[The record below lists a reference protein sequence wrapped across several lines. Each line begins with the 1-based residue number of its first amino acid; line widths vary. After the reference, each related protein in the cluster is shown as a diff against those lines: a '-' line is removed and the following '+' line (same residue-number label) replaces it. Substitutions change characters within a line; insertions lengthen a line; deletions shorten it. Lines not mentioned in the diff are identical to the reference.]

1 MRRYPGPR
9 ERVREMRRLAAL
21 ALAGALVAI
30 PAPAPAAQRGTI
42 RGVIVD
48 DAGKPAG
55 RATVILTTLDAQ
67 GGDDSEQTSTDAR
80 GRFSFT
86 GLSTG
91 NGFAYAIDARYDG
104 GLFPGGTLQLPDDT
118 SSAPVFRTRLKV
130 WRTTADPQSVLVHRD
145 YLFVRPFED
154 TLSVIESV
162 TIANTTDRAYVGR
175 ARSMG
180 VSSNDTTPTF
190 GFALPQGAAPETVRI
205 QESDPMDIPRLVE
218 TDTGFGI
225 TAAVPPGETKV
236 VFSYSVTG
244 TGGTYQMSRPALYPT
259 LDYALYLADPLR
271 SDTDRLSERGQEVV
285 GDRTYRVWRS
295 GGALEA
301 GDLIQAAA
309 VLEGGMSP
317 ALRWGAGA
325 GFAALATLVA
335 VALWRRKQRT
345 GLPRPPARA
354 TTRREAMIEI
364 AELDLMKESGE
375 IDEREWAQRRR
386 SMKARLE
393 KKRHPEPL
401 P

>member
-1 MRRYPGPR
+1 MRRNPGPG
-9 ERVREMRRLAAL
+9 ERVREMRRLAAV
-21 ALAGALVAI
+21 ALAGALVAV

-48 DAGKPAG
+48 DEGNPAG
-55 RATVILTTLDAQ
+55 SATVILTILEAQ
-67 GGDDSEQTSTDAR
+67 GGDDRERTTTDAR
-80 GRFSFT
+80 GRFSFPGLRT
-86 GLSTG
+86 GR
-91 NGFAYAIDARYDG
+91 GFAYAIDARYDG

-130 WRTTADPQSVLVHRD
+130 WPTTADPQSVLVHRD

-190 GFALPQGAAPETVRI
+190 GFALPQGAATETVRI
-205 QESDPMDIPRLVE
+205 QESDPMDIPRVVA

-244 TGGTYQMSRPALYPT
+244 AGGVYEMSRPALYPT
-259 LDYALYLADPLR
+259 LDYALYLTDPLR
-271 SDTDRLSERGQEVV
+271 VDTDRLRERGEATV

-295 GGALEA
+295 AGTLEA
-301 GDLIQAAA
+301 GDLIQAQA
-309 VLEGGMSP
+309 VAEAGMSP
-317 ALRWGAGA
+317 ALLWGAGA
-325 GFAALATLVA
+325 GFAALAALVA
-335 VALWRRKQRT
+335 VALWWRKQRPGRT
-345 GLPRPPARA
+345 QQPARTA
-354 TTRREAMIEI
+354 TRREAMIEI

-375 IDEREWAQRRR
+375 IDDREWEQRRH

-393 KKRHPEPL
+393 KERHPEPL